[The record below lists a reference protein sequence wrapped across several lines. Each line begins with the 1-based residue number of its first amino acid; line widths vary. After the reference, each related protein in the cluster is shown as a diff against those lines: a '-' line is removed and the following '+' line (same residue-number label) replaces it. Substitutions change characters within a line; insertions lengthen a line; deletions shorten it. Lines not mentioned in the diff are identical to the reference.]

1 MKGET
6 NGQTSRLLP
15 SLSSLIRRNNST
27 ADIDIG
33 NLANMLKSFEPTV
46 AHPLVQIIQMI
57 ADSITGCIR
66 MVSGRIVEAL
76 ARVNAVCEPIHPDA
90 EQVVAVACGQIIAAV
105 ELECDV
111 VFYGTEG

>member
-33 NLANMLKSFEPTV
+33 DLANMLKSFEPTV
-46 AHPLVQIIQMI
+46 AHPLI
-57 ADSITGCIR
+57 
-66 MVSGRIVEAL
+66 
-76 ARVNAVCEPIHPDA
+76 
-90 EQVVAVACGQIIAAV
+90 
-105 ELECDV
+105 
-111 VFYGTEG
+111 